1 MLSDKKIALAFVFQ
15 RKGEKRVKILDV
27 VLYLSVSLGWFD
39 LNNARLFVDNAIKEG
54 LLQKI
59 DDIFVEPT
67 FDYESI
73 KIPVGFK
80 PGIDTTVTTV
90 EKDETK
96 GEKLLEKICNEL
108 SAQTGEEKQKILEE
122 SMMLSSSLG
131 VYPEIAVLILGK
143 KRGVDVSRF
152 INDVEREILDK
163 C

>member
-15 RKGEKRVKILDV
+15 RKGERKIKISDV

-59 DDIFVEPT
+59 DNIFVEPT

-73 KIPVGFK
+73 EIPVGFK
-80 PGIDTTVTTV
+80 PGMDTTVTAV
-90 EKDETK
+90 EKEETK
-96 GEKLLEKICNEL
+96 EEKLLEKICNEL

-131 VYPEIAVLILGK
+131 VYPEIAVLIPGK